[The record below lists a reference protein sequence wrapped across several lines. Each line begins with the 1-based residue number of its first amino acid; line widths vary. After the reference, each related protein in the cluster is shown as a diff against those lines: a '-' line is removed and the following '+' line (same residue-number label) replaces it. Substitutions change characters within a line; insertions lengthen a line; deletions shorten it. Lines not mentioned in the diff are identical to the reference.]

1 MHFPFSTYFLKL
13 PFILIQIILFSQH
26 KSFYSVQSL
35 CEDNTETQ
43 TANEMI
49 MSKTDTKLFPLFALL
64 LF

>member
-1 MHFPFSTYFLKL
+1 MHFLFSTFFLKFL
-13 PFILIQIILFSQH
+13 LILIQIILFSQH
-26 KSFYSVQSL
+26 KSFYLVQSL
-35 CEDNTETQ
+35 CEDNPEKQ